1 MFCRGKFHPT
11 QVIDDAIVSSD
22 REKSSMIIN
31 NPERGDLFYIKAL
44 TSPKALIC
52 DPFLGSGT
60 TACAVASLGQ
70 GRRFWAAEIDPETCK
85 IARNR
90 VAAELRSVGGKKTL
104 AAKVATQ

>member
-1 MFCRGKFHPT
+1 MPLCREIERKGAT
-11 QVIDDAIVSSD
+11 ISTTSERSS
-22 REKSSMIIN
+22 
-31 NPERGDLFYIKAL
+31 FYIKAL

>member
-1 MFCRGKFHPT
+1 MFCRGKYHPT

-22 REKSSMIIN
+22 REKSHHDHQQPLS
-31 NPERGDLFYIKAL
+31 EALFYIKAL

-60 TACAVASLGQ
+60 TACAVASLVQ